1 MAADPSLAKYRFARA
16 LRFHPQNNY
25 VMLPA
30 FDILLGDPTL
40 LPINALR
47 TPHITPATGE
57 RGPRDLINGATIEI
71 FYNTPTVDNRV
82 LPVRMLSEGREQTRV
97 SVDFSRIQ

>member
-1 MAADPSLAKYRFARA
+1 MDRSLGAPPF
-16 LRFHPQNNY
+16 
-25 VMLPA
+25 
-30 FDILLGDPTL
+30 
-40 LPINALR
+40 NALR

-57 RGPRDLINGATIEI
+57 RGTRDLINGATIEI

-82 LPVRMLSEGREQTRV
+82 LPVRMLSEGTEQTRV

>member
-1 MAADPSLAKYRFARA
+1 VNIARWPLIVAAA
-16 LRFHPQNNY
+16 LLF
-25 VMLPA
+25 
-30 FDILLGDPTL
+30 
-40 LPINALR
+40 
-47 TPHITPATGE
+47 TPARIDGITE
-57 RGPRDLINGATIEI
+57 ARDLINGATIEI